1 VQFRHGEPPVIS
13 FSVAGTELL
22 PTPASPSFH
31 MDDLSETELTIV
43 TAYFDIGEFQK
54 GAGGGMFT
62 PQLYRKWLTIFAQIE
77 NPVVAYF
84 DNADHASLM
93 RVLRKKH
100 NKTRII
106 TVDRS
111 KLWSF
116 RVMEPGIA
124 KIFSRKSYPWNPP
137 NTVVSSYSAAM
148 HAKYE
153 LMQWTIRDNPFKS
166 AYICWLDVGLFR
178 DLVTDSISSSM
189 SDNKSFRLSLPGG
202 LNSSSISYSLVS
214 EDRPRR
220 SLTAEQ
226 IVIWNSVFVCG
237 CCFIG
242 RVDVMWNWT
251 TEYLTAVERMASEN
265 WMSTDQ
271 QVIYWLFL
279 GQGYVKLRPRT
290 SLQLYRSDGGI
301 NPWFYLGYLAKEAG
315 EKRLVSPTAVPT

>member
-1 VQFRHGEPPVIS
+1 M
-13 FSVAGTELL
+13 AGTELL
-22 PTPASPSFH
+22 STQRPPSFH
-31 MDDLSETELTIV
+31 IDELSEIELTVV

-54 GAGGGMFT
+54 GAGGSKFT
-62 PQLYRKWLTIFAQIE
+62 PQLYRKWLSIFAQIK

-100 NKTRII
+100 PRTRII
-106 TVDRS
+106 IVDRS

-116 RVMEPGIA
+116 RIMEPRIA
-124 KIFSRKSYPWNPP
+124 KIFSQKSYPWNPP
-137 NTVVSSYSAAM
+137 NTVVSNYSAAM

-153 LMQWTIRDNPFKS
+153 LMQWTIRDNPFQS
-166 AYICWLDVGLFR
+166 AYVCWLDVGLFR
-178 DLVTDSISSSM
+178 DLVTDSISSSL
-189 SDNKSFRLSLPGG
+189 SDNKSFRLSLPHG
-202 LNSSSISYSLVS
+202 LNSSSIAYSLVS
-214 EDRPRR
+214 EDKRR
-220 SLTAEQ
+220 IQLTAKQ

-237 CCFIG
+237 CFFIG

-251 TEYLTAVERMASEN
+251 TEYFTAVERMVSEN

-290 SLQLYRSDGGI
+290 SLQLYRSDGRI
-301 NPWFYLGYLAKEAG
+301 SPWFYLGYLAKEAG
-315 EKRLVSPTAVPT
+315 EKTI